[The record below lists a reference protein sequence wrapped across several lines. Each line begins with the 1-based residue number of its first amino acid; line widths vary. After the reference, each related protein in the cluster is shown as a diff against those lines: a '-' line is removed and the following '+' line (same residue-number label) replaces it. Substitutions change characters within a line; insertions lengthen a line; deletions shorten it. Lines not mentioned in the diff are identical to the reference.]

1 MTKNA
6 RTTRLAFLGSN
17 DLRGEITPAGGE
29 AGAMGSF
36 HPRGEMTRR
45 GVNRIRRILAVCA
58 AAFFLCACASAGQGT
73 QNSNA
78 AGAEEGTE
86 SMNGSES
93 ASGASATAAASLPV
107 NTPATEINAWGDS
120 ITEGYGSDGDTYP
133 EVLERLTGIPVRN
146 LGIGGEDSREIL
158 ARSIRYGR
166 QEEDILVIQM
176 GDNGGWRSLDELIE
190 QYKTLIREAG
200 TEQYIIISSTDDPDD
215 FEQVW
220 GYTRNKIGLDDT
232 PYEAK
237 YRDAFGDHLLIGRK
251 YLIEHGLEI
260 NGLTETDEDRM
271 RAEKGGI
278 SLQLRNPEIDNTHL
292 NEYGYT
298 ALAYGVYDTGKM
310 LGYW

>member
-1 MTKNA
+1 MRKQ
-6 RTTRLAFLGSN
+6 SK
-17 DLRGEITPAGGE
+17 
-29 AGAMGSF
+29 
-36 HPRGEMTRR
+36 
-45 GVNRIRRILAVCA
+45 GVNRIRRIIA
-58 AAFFLCACASAGQGT
+58 ACMAALFMCACAASEQGTTSEQGT

-78 AGAEEGTE
+78 EGTMKGTE
-86 SMNGSES
+86 SMQGPGSN
-93 ASGASATAAASLPV
+93 SGDSATTTANLSL
-107 NTPATEINAWGDS
+107 NTSEVEINAWGDS

-146 LGIGGEDSREIL
+146 FGIGGDESRDVL

-190 QYKTLIREAG
+190 QYETLIREAG
-200 TEQYIIISSTDDPDD
+200 TERYIVISPTDDPDD
-215 FEQVW
+215 FEQLW
-220 GYTRNKIGLDDT
+220 GYTRQKIGLDDT

-237 YRDAFGDHLLIGRK
+237 YREAFGDHLLIARK

-260 NGLTETDEDRM
+260 NGLSETEEDRA
-271 RAEKGGI
+271 RAERGDI

-298 ALAYGVYDTGKM
+298 ALAHGVYDTGKL